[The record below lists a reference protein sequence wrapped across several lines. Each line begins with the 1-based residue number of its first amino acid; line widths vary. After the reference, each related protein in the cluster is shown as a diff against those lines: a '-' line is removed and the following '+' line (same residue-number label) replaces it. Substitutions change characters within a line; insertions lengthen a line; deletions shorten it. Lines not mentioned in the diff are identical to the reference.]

1 MLNEWRAKL
10 NEFETTT
17 LQRLYDHWKNS
28 GKWPKALPLAI
39 KLRKNGDLYG
49 LRDTLGYDIIQPG
62 HSHQKDD
69 VCKLTAV
76 GVALCEDSKDDIDTF
91 IKVIQHAVKNY
102 IESPENEEITSDEIQ
117 SELGL
122 SKLEVNKACQLI
134 HEGCDIWTGAG
145 FSKDSDYSFRIG
157 YKCLKFEEV
166 KSFEDYMK
174 IQKISL
180 PNRVSGKREQYPI
193 EYVYEDVLPEDE
205 IEPYEPIDISLI
217 TDSNIRYL
225 VEGDLQELH
234 YVLKVGAW
242 KSATILSAIVAESIL
257 FDLLKNNDAIAQ
269 RNLGKKWPHSASLYD
284 MALVASRANLIS
296 EPEHDLFKIIAVY
309 RNQIHPNRAYHE
321 NRPEEYTANRL
332 HEFVQKLIVDMR
344 ERTEKD
350 IK

>member
-1 MLNEWRAKL
+1 
-10 NEFETTT
+10 
-17 LQRLYDHWKNS
+17 
-28 GKWPKALPLAI
+28 
-39 KLRKNGDLYG
+39 
-49 LRDTLGYDIIQPG
+49 
-62 HSHQKDD
+62 
-69 VCKLTAV
+69 
-76 GVALCEDSKDDIDTF
+76 
-91 IKVIQHAVKNY
+91 
-102 IESPENEEITSDEIQ
+102 
-117 SELGL
+117 
-122 SKLEVNKACQLI
+122 
-134 HEGCDIWTGAG
+134 
-145 FSKDSDYSFRIG
+145 
-157 YKCLKFEEV
+157 
-166 KSFEDYMK
+166 
-174 IQKISL
+174 
-180 PNRVSGKREQYPI
+180 
-193 EYVYEDVLPEDE
+193 VYEDVLPEDE
-205 IEPYEPIDISLI
+205 IEPYEPIDISFI
-217 TDSNIRYL
+217 SDSNIRYL

-321 NRPEEYTANRL
+321 NRPDEYTANRL